1 MDIKIVER
9 PATTVVGLNI
19 ETQPMSPE
27 IKALWPKFVARIPEV
42 EGQSEPRVAYGVMRH
57 PEREVES
64 LEYMA
69 GVAVRNP
76 DRVPK
81 GMTTH
86 TLPAGSYAVF
96 RYPLSV
102 LGKGF
107 GEIFNHLL
115 PESDYVQ
122 GAGPLFERYDEAF
135 NPADANSLVEI
146 GIPVRR
152 K

>member
-1 MDIKIVER
+1 MAIKIVER
-9 PATTVVGLNI
+9 PATTVVGLSI
-19 ETQPMSPE
+19 ETLPKSPE
-27 IKALWPKFVARIPEV
+27 IKALWPKFVARIAEI

-57 PEREVES
+57 VEREAEA

-69 GVAVRNP
+69 GVAVRKT

-81 GMTTH
+81 GMARH
-86 TLPAGSYAVF
+86 ELPAGSYAVF
-96 RYPLSV
+96 RYALSG
-102 LGKGF
+102 LPRGF
-107 GEIFNHLL
+107 DEIFNRLL
-115 PESDYVQ
+115 PQSDYVQ
-122 GAGPLFERYDEAF
+122 GPGPLFERYDESF